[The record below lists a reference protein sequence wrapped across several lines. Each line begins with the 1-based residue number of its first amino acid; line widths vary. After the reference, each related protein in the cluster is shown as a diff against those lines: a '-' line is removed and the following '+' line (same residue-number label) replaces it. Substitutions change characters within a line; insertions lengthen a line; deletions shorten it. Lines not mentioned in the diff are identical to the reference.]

1 MRSNRQF
8 AGGDVQG
15 DCSSTKEGWQGCHCL
30 LCLLWIQPWD
40 LGMLS
45 ESDANPGLSPSSGVI
60 VPFLHRPGVAPEL
73 QQEQRP
79 PRCGVGD
86 SRSCSAGD
94 HQHPCLSCLLDSSGA
109 VAGQGSHSLPDST
122 GEVQEYRFLS
132 RIDVW
137 QKPSQYCKVI
147 ILHVK

>member
-1 MRSNRQF
+1 MGEPVER
-8 AGGDVQG
+8 
-15 DCSSTKEGWQGCHCL
+15 
-30 LCLLWIQPWD
+30 PWD

-137 QKPSQYCKVI
+137 QKPSQYCNYPPIKMN
-147 ILHVK
+147 ILILKDKKMYNHLENLPAASCLC